1 MGKKE
6 KIRFILIIL
15 VVLIIVGLKIVAMV
29 WEKQQK
35 PQVVEK
41 AQQTPT
47 CSIKYCEFPD
57 GLIMRTEGTVSS
69 KTPFKVFIRNLPQ
82 GVEKAYIQFSMES
95 MDLGF
100 NRFKLFPS
108 ENNPQEWRTNAL
120 LLPVCTIDDDRYD
133 MDICL
138 NDCNKAYRV
147 RFRAR

>member
-1 MGKKE
+1 MNKKL
-6 KIRFILIIL
+6 RFILIIL
-15 VVLIIVGLKIVAMV
+15 AVLIIAALKIVAMV

-100 NRFKLFPS
+100 NRFKLFPN

-120 LLPVCTIDDDRYD
+120 LLPICTINDDRYD
-133 MDICL
+133 MDICV
-138 NDCNKAYRV
+138 NDCQNAHRI